1 MRKGPMLKMP
11 GQKSKELSKFS
22 CKKSNFIFIFVSQTI
37 SPSLP
42 RLVPG
47 PGDEL
52 SHHPA
57 PGLAQ
62 AGME

>member
-1 MRKGPMLKMP
+1 MLKML
-11 GQKSKELSKFS
+11 GQKSENYRSFS
-22 CKKSNFIFIFVSQTI
+22 RKKSNFIFIFVSQTI

-52 SHHPA
+52 PHHPA